1 MVKKTV
7 YSIGCLYND
16 HKVEPSYIMLSKT
29 STYVNIYD
37 GQTKWMYFFIEE
49 LVKEVFFDWR
59 ASFLIYSILIKILT
73 K

>member
-1 MVKKTV
+1 
-7 YSIGCLYND
+7 
-16 HKVEPSYIMLSKT
+16 MLSKT

-37 GQTKWMYFFIEE
+37 GQTKWMYFFTEE
-49 LVKEVFFDWR
+49 LVKKVFFDWR